1 MNCNENTKPIIQLKF
16 SIFAVEKILCM
27 NNFLQQIY
35 LNNSVKNY
43 LIVAG
48 VIVLAIIFKRYISKY
63 IAGLLYRLVA
73 KASKHIQKQAFC
85 DLVVQPL
92 DSFLV
97 LFVSFVALDKL
108 YFPEA
113 LDFKIFKITA
123 KALVESCANGTLII
137 VFIWLCLRLIDFIAM
152 VLEEKANTTKD
163 LTDNQLIVFFKD
175 FFKVILVI
183 IGGLLILRF
192 SFNKDVGNLLTGLS
206 IVGAAIALAT
216 RESLENLI
224 ASFIIFFDKPFITGD
239 TVKVH
244 NFTGTVEKIGLRS
257 TRIRTDAKTYITVP
271 NKQMVDSILDNISL
285 RTQRKVEIRL
295 ELGLDAPL
303 QQLEKLAPAIM
314 QILGQHPSVENSH
327 VYFMETGKNA
337 HIYAIDYYTTMPQD
351 IEQFNT
357 ERGKINLEIL
367 ALLKSMQLEL
377 AATSTD
383 IKVHNVQ

>member
-1 MNCNENTKPIIQLKF
+1 
-16 SIFAVEKILCM
+16 M

-48 VIVLAIIFKRYISKY
+48 VILLAIIFKRYISKY

-73 KASKHIQKQAFC
+73 KASKHIQKKAFC

-108 YFPEA
+108 NFPEI
-113 LDFKIFKITA
+113 LDFKIFRITA
-123 KALVESCANGTLII
+123 KALVESFANGTLVI

-183 IGGLLILRF
+183 SGVLLILRF
-192 SFNKDVGNLLTGLS
+192 SFNRDIGNLLTGLS

-239 TVKVH
+239 TVKVL

-257 TRIRTDAKTYITVP
+257 TRIRTEAKTYITVP
-271 NKQMVDSILDNISL
+271 NKQMVDSILDNITL

-303 QQLEKLAPAIM
+303 DQLEKLAPAIVT
-314 QILGQHPSVENSH
+314 ILGQHPSVENSH
-327 VYFMETGKNA
+327 VYFTETGKNA
-337 HIYAIDYYTTMPQD
+337 HIYAVDYYTVMTQD

-357 ERGKINLEIL
+357 EKGKINLEIL

-383 IKVHNVQ
+383 IKLHKAI